1 MKNEFSRFHPAVNF
15 LYFSAVLLFSMFLM
29 NPVCIFISLICS
41 LSYCIRLRG
50 VKALRGF
57 FLALLPV
64 MLTASV
70 LNPLFNHE
78 GATILA
84 YFPSGNPLTLE
95 SIIFGGAAAGVIGCV
110 LLWFSCFSEIMT
122 ADKFM
127 YLFSRI
133 IPSLSLVLS
142 MTMRF
147 VPRLLSHTKEVS
159 AARTRIGLGV
169 SAGSVKQRIKHGI
182 SILSSIVTWSFENSI
197 DTADSMRS
205 RGYGLRGRTA
215 FSVYSI
221 SRRDIYTLIAIFAFS
236 FSLLAG
242 IILNSIHFSYFPKI
256 TVISCTPYA
265 VLTYAAYFFLCLLPM
280 IIEITEDIKWR
291 ISESK
296 I

>member
-15 LYFSAVLLFSMFLM
+15 FYFCAVLLFSMFLM
-29 NPVCIFISLICS
+29 HPVCIFISLICS
-41 LSYCIRLRG
+41 LLYQIRLRG
-50 VKALRGF
+50 TRALRSF
-57 FLALLPV
+57 FLALLPI
-64 MLTASV
+64 MLTAAV

-78 GATILA
+78 GATILI

-95 SIIFGGAAAGVIGCV
+95 SIIYGAAAAGVLGCV

-142 MTMRF
+142 IAMRF

-159 AARTRIGLGV
+159 AARARIGLG
-169 SAGSVKQRIKHGI
+169 SSSDSVKNRIKHGI
-182 SILSSIVTWSFENSI
+182 SILSSTVTWSFENSI
-197 DTADSMRS
+197 DTSDSMRS

-221 SRRDIYTLIAIFAFS
+221 SRRDIYTLAAIFAFS
-236 FSLLAG
+236 FIVLSG
-242 IILNSIHFSYFPKI
+242 IILNSIHFVYFPKI
-256 TVISCTPYA
+256 TAIPHAPYA
-265 VLTYAAYFFLCLLPM
+265 LFTYAAYFILCLLPM
-280 IIEITEDIKWR
+280 IIEVTEDIKWR